1 MLPIG
6 SKAPDFK
13 LRLDSGEVFRLRH
26 LIGKNSVVIS
36 FIPDDFVK
44 KDSKDTYIFLQ
55 HLQKVQTLGAV
66 VLTISPR
73 NMEGLRNLLTLFSFT
88 IPIASDPN
96 MEVCRNYRA
105 LWLRGLALRNITYVI
120 DKHGIIQ
127 GRISHH
133 LLSEKPWKQIL
144 HLLEELNTKNE
155 TEN

>member
-13 LRLDSGEVFRLRH
+13 LRLDSGEIFRLRH
-26 LIGKNSVVIS
+26 MFGKNNVVLT

-44 KDSKDTYIFLQ
+44 KESKDIYIFLQ

-73 NMEGLRNLLTLFSFT
+73 NMDDLRQLFTLFSFS

-105 LWLRGLALRNITYVI
+105 IWLRGLALRNITYVI
-120 DKHGIIQ
+120 DKKGIIK

-144 HLLEELNTKNE
+144 HLLEELNV
-155 TEN
+155 ENNVED